1 MANMLGSKTTDN
13 RVIKECW
20 NATLPRTTYI
30 RSQSERPASNPQEST
45 YDDSKVSHAIQ
56 LPRNLKGPLSQKD
69 EESSEKTTLINFPRH
84 FSDLPNLPVLGDDI
98 EQGNLKLRKTI
109 SSESI
114 GLEKLVAVNIGSQKT
129 PPKTKQEQKSLSN
142 QYLKKVK
149 AMPRRSSLPASYLE
163 NFLSVNNIRKRALSN
178 ASIES
183 EDVVVPTNA
192 DGRLPSQNSTRKAK
206 NVCRRKV
213 KPNSNEDNEVSCNEV
228 LETVVPTIEVHESVE
243 KENNIEEDD
252 SPKSTVSYNFVTLI
266 FFSYGP
272 LRTFGIACQPFELSL
287 QSSRPTSHRCKLNHS
302 LKHVCTDFQLRF
314 GF

>member
-1 MANMLGSKTTDN
+1 MLGSKTTDN

-69 EESSEKTTLINFPRH
+69 GESSEKATLINFTRH

-98 EQGNLKLRKTI
+98 EQGNLKLKKAI
-109 SSESI
+109 SSESV

-142 QYLKKVK
+142 QYLKKGK

-163 NFLSVNNIRKRALSN
+163 NFLSVNSIRKRALSN
-178 ASIES
+178 VSIES

-192 DGRLPSQNSTRKAK
+192 DGHGRLPSQNSTRKAK
-206 NVCRRKV
+206 NACRRKV

-228 LETVVPTIEVHESVE
+228 IETVVPTIEVHEPVE
-243 KENNIEEDD
+243 KESNIEEDD

-266 FFSYGP
+266 FFSCGP
-272 LRTFGIACQPFELSL
+272 LRTFRIACQPFELSL

-302 LKHVCTDFQLRF
+302 FKHVCTDFQLRF
-314 GF
+314 RF

>member
-69 EESSEKTTLINFPRH
+69 GESSEKATLINFTRH

-98 EQGNLKLRKTI
+98 EQGNLKLRKAI
-109 SSESI
+109 SSESV

-142 QYLKKVK
+142 QYLKKGK

-206 NVCRRKV
+206 NACRRKV

-228 LETVVPTIEVHESVE
+228 IETVVPTIEVHEPVE
-243 KENNIEEDD
+243 KESNIEEDD
-252 SPKSTVSYNFVTLI
+252 SPKPTVSYNFVTLI
-266 FFSYGP
+266 FF
-272 LRTFGIACQPFELSL
+272 
-287 QSSRPTSHRCKLNHS
+287 
-302 LKHVCTDFQLRF
+302 QLRSTAHVQNRVPAI
-314 GF
+314 